1 MEAIGP
7 IFARYLAQARAI
19 FVRWERLRIPYNA
32 LLLAVVLLPTSG
44 GFTWPD
50 PGDFLILLM
59 GTVLANLC
67 FLAGP
72 AAETYLAW
80 LGLRSKWVTAVL
92 FVGGVLVS
100 IPCIYFFGFSIA
112 LMNS

>member
-1 MEAIGP
+1 MGENTSMLNRLA
-7 IFARYLAQARAI
+7 AQARQV
-19 FVRWERLRIPYNA
+19 FLRWERLRVPYNA
-32 LLLAVVLLPTSG
+32 LLVAVVMLPAGG
-44 GFTWPD
+44 GFSWPD

-59 GTVLANLC
+59 GAVLANLC

-72 AAETYLAW
+72 VAETYLAW
-80 LGLRSKWVTAVL
+80 LGMRSKWVTAVL

>member
-1 MEAIGP
+1 MAENGST
-7 IFARYLAQARAI
+7 FGRLVAQARQV
-19 FVRWERLRIPYNA
+19 FLRWERLRIPYNA
-32 LLLAVVLLPTSG
+32 LLVAVVMLPAGG
-44 GFTWPD
+44 GFSWPD

-59 GTVLANLC
+59 GAVLANLC

-72 AAETYLAW
+72 VAETYLAW
-80 LGLRSKWVTAVL
+80 LGMRSKLVTAVL

-100 IPCIYFFGFSIA
+100 IPCVFFFGFSVV

>member
-1 MEAIGP
+1 MGDNSSMLN
-7 IFARYLAQARAI
+7 RLMAQARQV
-19 FVRWERLRIPYNA
+19 FLRWERLRIPYNA
-32 LLLAVVLLPTSG
+32 LLVAVVMLPAGG
-44 GFTWPD
+44 GFSWPD

-59 GTVLANLC
+59 GAVLANLC

-72 AAETYLAW
+72 VAETYLAW
-80 LGLRSKWVTAVL
+80 VGVRSKLVTAVL

-100 IPCIYFFGFSIA
+100 VPCIYFFGFSIA

>member
-1 MEAIGP
+1 MGENGSLLNRLVAS
-7 IFARYLAQARAI
+7 ARQVFL
-19 FVRWERLRIPYNA
+19 RWERLRVPYNA
-32 LLLAVVLLPTSG
+32 LLVAVVLLPTG
-44 GFTWPD
+44 GEFRWPD
-50 PGDFLILLM
+50 PGDLLILLM
-59 GTVLANLC
+59 GAVLANLC

-72 AAETYLAW
+72 VAETYLAW
-80 LGLRSKWVTAVL
+80 LGLRSKWVTAAL